1 MIIWDSE
8 LGDFVV
14 RKERHMNIMRF
25 IEQLFWTIVWVFL
38 ALIVGMWILHTI
50 SGMNGVV
57 GNIADWIG
65 SRSEY

>member
-14 RKERHMNIMRF
+14 RKEQHMNIMRF